1 MTEEQLNK
9 QTEQQEIKVSADKLP
24 ENNRR
29 RLIKGAAAVV
39 PVIMTL
45 HSGAALARTSNLV
58 GAIEGD
64 IPDGSDHVATMNLGD
79 GPRVVCVYPDDSED
93 QSLAPPYDLG
103 EAPMGKLIRN
113 FKKDGTPLSLNKQA
127 KRCRN
132 QGGLVISATAFSS
145 FEGRIAGL

>member
-1 MTEEQLNK
+1 MTEEQLHK
-9 QTEQQEIKVSADKLP
+9 QQTELKALADKSP

-29 RLIKGAAAVV
+29 RLIKGAAAAV

-58 GAIEGD
+58 GIIEGD
-64 IPDGSDHVATMNLGD
+64 IPDGSAHVATMEFED
-79 GPRVVCVYPDDSED
+79 GKRLVCVFPDDSED
-93 QSLAPPYDLG
+93 QSAAPPYDLG

-113 FKKDGTPLSLNKQA
+113 SKKDGTPLSLNKQA